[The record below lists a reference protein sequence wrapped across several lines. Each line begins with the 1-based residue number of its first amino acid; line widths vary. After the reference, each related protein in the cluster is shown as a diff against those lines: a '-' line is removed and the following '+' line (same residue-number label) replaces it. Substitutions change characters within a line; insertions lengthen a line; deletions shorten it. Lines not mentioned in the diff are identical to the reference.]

1 MPTPF
6 WTRVIIGLSAGLWLL
21 IAFVL
26 EVPVEKNWLKALGGI
41 AAAVVAGL
49 LVFDRWAWRWL
60 PVTLPG
66 HPKLHGTWNATLE
79 FEEMEEG
86 APSSGGTVRQDCFL
100 VIRQTYSTV
109 TVNML
114 FDVST
119 SESRSAAVCEQNGVL
134 RLWFS
139 YWSAAGALHRDG
151 NAPHRGGAE
160 LVISQKPRLSLA
172 GDYWTE
178 RRTRGRIETRGHSR
192 YIYDDFAGAC
202 EGKYA

>member
-6 WTRVIIGLSAGLWLL
+6 WTRLIIGLSAGLWLL

-26 EVPVEKNWLKALGGI
+26 EVPVDKNWLKALGGI
-41 AAAVVAGL
+41 AAAIVAGL
-49 LVFDRWAWRWL
+49 LIFDRWAWRWL
-60 PVTLPG
+60 PLSLRG
-66 HPKLHGTWNATLE
+66 HPKLHGTWKATLT
-79 FEEMEEG
+79 FEEMEDG
-86 APSSGGTVRQDCFL
+86 VPSGGMARKDCFL

-114 FDVST
+114 FDVSS
-119 SESRSAAVCEQNGVL
+119 SESRSAALCEQNGVL

-151 NAPHRGGAE
+151 NDPHRGGAE
-160 LVISQKPRLSLA
+160 LVISQKPRLRLA

-178 RRTRGRIETRGHSR
+178 RRTRGHIETDGHSR
-192 YIYDDFAGAC
+192 NLYDDFASAC
-202 EGKYA
+202 EGEYS